1 MKAKPFLKWAGGKRS
16 LLPEIRNRLPEGIAS
31 GRIRCYVE
39 PFLGG
44 GSVFFDLSQRFAFLS
59 VCLSDSNEHLMAAYK
74 AICYDVESVIGKLS
88 ILDYQ
93 YRRASTMVEKRML
106 YYKVRNEF
114 NRVSSLDKTAE
125 LIFLNKTCFNGLYRV
140 NSKGEFNTPF
150 GYYSDPF
157 ICDVVN
163 LRAVSALLKPVWLEV
178 ADFTEAIFSFP
189 PDRYF
194 FYFDPPYR
202 PLPSK
207 DGFCQYTYGGFTDA
221 DQETLSM
228 VFRRLDRTGAFLML
242 SNSDTG
248 DGFFEDLYAGYRI
261 ERVRTRSTISCRGET
276 RGVRNE
282 ILIMN
287 Y

>member
-16 LLPEIRNRLPEGIAS
+16 LLPEIRKRLPEGIAS
-31 GRIRCYVE
+31 GKLKCYVE

-44 GSVFFDLSQRFAFLS
+44 GAVFFDLAQRFTFSSIYLA
-59 VCLSDSNEHLMAAYK
+59 DSNRYLMAAYK
-74 AICYDVESVIGKLS
+74 AICFDIENVLGALAM
-88 ILDYQ
+88 LDYQ

-150 GYYSDPF
+150 GYYADPF

-163 LRAVSALLKPVWLEV
+163 LRAVSGVLKSTWIED
-178 ADFTEAIFSFP
+178 ADFTEATFGIP
-189 PDRYF
+189 MKAHF

-207 DGFCQYTYGGFTDA
+207 DGFCQYTDSGFTDA
-221 DQETLSM
+221 DQERLCR
-228 VFRRLDRTGAFLML
+228 VFRKLDKKGAFLMF